1 MRKASPSTEGGRPRK
16 RRAGAPATRRDPVVE
31 QQLPRAPAGLAGPLL
46 AWFARARRDLPWRVE
61 PRDPYHTWISEV
73 MLQQTRVDVVLPY
86 YARFLGSFPTLRG
99 LAEAPLDEVLAHWS
113 GLGYYARARNLHRAA
128 IAAHARYGGLPKTAA
143 ALGELPGFGP
153 YTAAAVASLAFGE
166 QVPLVDGN
174 VGRVLS
180 RVLRLPGD
188 PAQVRALAWVAA
200 PALLPPGE
208 AGAFNEALMEL
219 GATICTP
226 RSPRCGECPITEFCK
241 AFANHDAE
249 AWPAPKRQRERP
261 LVILAA
267 ACLRRGDGAVLL
279 ARHPE
284 GGLFGGLWDLPAATL
299 ERGPDG
305 PLFAAEAAQAAR
317 AALISRGI
325 AAPRTL
331 RPLGLVEQALTHREL
346 QVHLF
351 GAALPSGAPQARQA
365 LDPQALRWVA
375 AEPAALGEIG
385 LSSLARKSLRAC
397 GLPAPRGAGGAKK

>member
-1 MRKASPSTEGGRPRK
+1 MGKASRSTEGGRPGK
-16 RRAGAPATRRDPVVE
+16 PRAGGAGAGGAAADPA
-31 QQLPRAPAGLAGPLL
+31 ALAGPLL
-46 AWFARARRDLPWRVE
+46 AWFSRARRDLPWRVE
-61 PRDPYHTWISEV
+61 PRDPYRTWISEV

-86 YARFLGSFPTLRG
+86 YARFLGRFPTLQA

-128 IAAHARYGGLPKTAA
+128 IAAQTEHGRLPATAA

-174 VGRVLS
+174 VGRVLA

-188 PAQVRALAWVAA
+188 PAQVRALAWEAA
-200 PALLPPGE
+200 PALLPPGR

-219 GATICTP
+219 GATVCTP
-226 RSPRCGECPITEFCK
+226 RAPRCAECPITDVCK
-241 AFANHDAE
+241 AFVNGNPE
-249 AWPAPKRQRERP
+249 AYPAPKQQRARP
-261 LVILAA
+261 QVDLAA
-267 ACLRRGDGAVLL
+267 ACLRRADGAVLL
-279 ARHPE
+279 ARHPAR
-284 GGLFGGLWDLPAATL
+284 GLFEGLWDLPAATL
-299 ERGPDG
+299 ERPPDG

-331 RPLGLVEQALTHREL
+331 RPLGLVEQVLTHREL
-346 QVHLF
+346 RVHLF
-351 GAALPSGAPQARQA
+351 GAELSNGAPQAQQP
-365 LDPQALRWVA
+365 LDPKALRWVA
-375 AEPAALGEIG
+375 AESAALGAIG

-397 GLPAPRGAGGAKK
+397 GLPAPRGAGGGGK